1 MALTRRGRRV
11 RAVIRFIFWTLV
23 IFGVLWIVGE
33 ITTPETCKVEL
44 ENMSE
49 FCKELRFP

>member
-11 RAVIRFIFWTLV
+11 KAIARALAWGLIILA
-23 IFGVLWIVGE
+23 VLWIVGE
-33 ITTPETCKVEL
+33 ITTPDSCKVEL